1 MNGMQLL
8 VQTKWGKPWMRKRG
22 LVVGWWIAAACKELL
37 KHLERDFAAQLVQT
51 SGRLQNEEIYST
63 NFVMTQ
69 AS

>member
-1 MNGMQLL
+1 
-8 VQTKWGKPWMRKRG
+8 MRKRG

>member
-1 MNGMQLL
+1 
-8 VQTKWGKPWMRKRG
+8 MRTVDWLSDGEK
-22 LVVGWWIAAACKELL
+22 LPVCKELL